1 MSNKSSVYIPEVFWE
16 SCTASTR
23 SRLVALWVDADSYS
37 RKLCSY
43 SLAIRLPFALP
54 PRIVSWLLYF
64 STSPRTT
71 ASWQSKKIC
80 TCSWAFFSPLFF
92 VCCRPVALFIVFF
105 FAFLACRSYDV
116 RCLIVACSGLG
127 NPRMP
132 RRFPPRLSVRV
143 LPSFIFPLPPCRSKM
158 STQDAG

>member
-1 MSNKSSVYIPEVFWE
+1 MSNKSSLYIPEVFWE
-16 SCTASTR
+16 GFTASTR

-54 PRIVSWLLYF
+54 PRNVSWLLYF

-80 TCSWAFFSPLFF
+80 TCSWAFFPPSSSCVVAPLLSLLFSFLLFLPAGVMTSGASLLPVPARGIHGCRADFPRGYRSACCLLSSSPSL
-92 VCCRPVALFIVFF
+92 
-105 FAFLACRSYDV
+105 LA
-116 RCLIVACSGLG
+116 AT
-127 NPRMP
+127 
-132 RRFPPRLSVRV
+132 
-143 LPSFIFPLPPCRSKM
+143 K
-158 STQDAG
+158 